1 MIQMLTQLRYT
12 MISFR
17 FNMCICTSVYKRPS
31 KNEALA
37 EIFMNDLVNDAKVRV
52 NEVLRKSPQERQYK
66 RWKWNPKSANY
77 LLSHFINFFF
87 VLFFVPI
94 NWNFTMKLVLSWLQY
109 EEYSSITDSIILSCY
124 LREKTYTSPAFY
136 QLDMSGH
143 AWPDDNFLPSS
154 LGNSIFNYLVRINS
168 SSIDTSYHLELI

>member
-77 LLSHFINFFF
+77 LLSHFINFFSSFFCTNQLKFYNETGIKLTSIRRIFFHYRFHYF
-87 VLFFVPI
+87 VLLFERKNVYIPRILPTGHVWTRLTRRQFFTL
-94 NWNFTMKLVLSWLQY
+94 FF
-109 EEYSSITDSIILSCY
+109 
-124 LREKTYTSPAFY
+124 R
-136 QLDMSGH
+136 
-143 AWPDDNFLPSS
+143 
-154 LGNSIFNYLVRINS
+154 
-168 SSIDTSYHLELI
+168 

>member
-77 LLSHFINFFF
+77 LLSHFINFFS

-124 LREKTYTSPAFY
+124 LFWSDKRRFESTIFFINYIRKYL
-136 QLDMSGH
+136 QLK
-143 AWPDDNFLPSS
+143 A
-154 LGNSIFNYLVRINS
+154 IFNS
-168 SSIDTSYHLELI
+168 EL